1 MGIFNNYVITPRTTV
16 EYSAFRGFTD
26 FTKIG
31 QFDQYETGYP
41 WLAVLGVPEFLE
53 KLKTQDGN
61 DGFKRAMDQ
70 FTYALEH
77 EFRGL
82 SGLPDTTAETME
94 ITDGINSQKL
104 INKVVRETSVT
115 ITMPYWE
122 KNGGLFTKVS
132 EYYLTGIK
140 DPLSQAK
147 TYHGLIR
154 SGQMLPG
161 PENEIFTFLYWTTDN
176 TMLRVQRAFLLA
188 NAQLTKAETS
198 MYDATRGEMSNKEV
212 GLEFNAYAISGE
224 EVDKAAYSIL
234 QDITGVEVD
243 RTGVVAPSIFHDLDI
258 TDDKGNDATYKKAAL
273 DSSSSDF
280 HYGIFGGKTTSG
292 DEDTIHKNDAL
303 VHAVTRANTKYTW
316 EDPDKIL
323 NPSEETINV

>member
-1 MGIFNNYVITPRTTV
+1 MGIFNNYVVTPRTTV
-16 EYSAFRGFTD
+16 EYSAFRGITD

-41 WLAVLGVPEFLE
+41 WLAVLGVPEFLRV
-53 KLKTQDGN
+53 LKN
-61 DGFKRAMDQ
+61 DSNNVLFARAMDQ

-94 ITDGINSQKL
+94 ITDGINTQRL

-115 ITMPYWE
+115 VSMPYWE

-154 SGQMLPG
+154 SGKLLPG

-176 TMLRVQRAFLLA
+176 TMLRVQKAFLLA

-198 MYDATRGEMSNKEV
+198 MYDATRGEMSNKEIN
-212 GLEFNAYAISGE
+212 LEFNAYAITGE
-224 EVDKAAYSIL
+224 EVDMAAYTIL
-234 QDITGVEVD
+234 QDITGVKVD
-243 RTGVVAPSIFHDLDI
+243 QVSVQKPENFHDLA
-258 TDDKGNDATYKKAAL
+258 NATEYKKAAL
-273 DSSSSDF
+273 DSTSPNF

-292 DEDTIHKNDAL
+292 TEDLVHKNKALADAADRAKNYSWVDPEQL
-303 VHAVTRANTKYTW
+303 HAAYK
-316 EDPDKIL
+316 EAK
-323 NPSEETINV
+323 